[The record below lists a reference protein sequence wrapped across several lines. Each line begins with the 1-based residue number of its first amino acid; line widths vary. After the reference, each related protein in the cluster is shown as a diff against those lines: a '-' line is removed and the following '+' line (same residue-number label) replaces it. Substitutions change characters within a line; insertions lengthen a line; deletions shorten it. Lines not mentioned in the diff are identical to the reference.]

1 MKKLA
6 ILLIALLPIIAFSQ
20 KNELMV
26 GVSIGMGYPLG
37 DFASNEYTINETS
50 QEFTPEGQFAKNGLA
65 FDISANYRLG
75 YYAGFAGRL
84 IGGTN
89 KTDNGTYSDAMT
101 DILQSNEP
109 DFSVLASSKG
119 WGNGGLMAGAYF
131 VLPINDV
138 YIDVRAMAGYMVLF
152 APQIRYYIYE
162 TEKVDEL
169 GNSEAFVRQN
179 YSAGGFAYDF
189 GFGIKYKFGGNKF
202 LQLNGDYIGSK
213 IVKDHIKTLN
223 PFTQEEEYVNMDI
236 EYQNLTFTIGLGY
249 MF

>member
-6 ILLIALLPIIAFSQ
+6 IIFIALLPLIVFSQ
-20 KNELMV
+20 KDELML
-26 GVSIGMGYPLG
+26 GLSIGMGYPLG
-37 DFASNEYTINETS
+37 EFASNEYAIDESS
-50 QEFTPEGQFAKNGLA
+50 QEFTPEGQFAKTGLA
-65 FDISANYRLG
+65 FDFSASYRLG
-75 YYAGFAGRL
+75 YYAGFAGRI

-101 DILQSNEP
+101 EILQKDEP
-109 DFSVLASSKG
+109 ELSVLASSKG

-131 VLPINDV
+131 VLPINDL
-138 YIDVRAMAGYMVLF
+138 YIDMRVMAGYMVLF

-162 TEKVDEL
+162 TEEDL
-169 GNSEAFVRQN
+169 GNDEAFVRQK

-189 GFGIKYKFGGNKF
+189 GLGLKYKFGDNKF

-213 IVKDHIKTLN
+213 IVKDNIKTLN